1 MQDFIH
7 QAKITEIQNLSPSV
21 KSFKFQIIQS
31 SEFNYEAGQF
41 VIVSFPEINHSFPY
55 RSYSLASA
63 SDGSNFELC
72 VVLKPTGHASPVLFE
87 KKAGVVLQ
95 VTKPLGNFCLPD
107 EETIQKSSF
116 YFICTGTG
124 IAPFRAMLQALI
136 RKNIK
141 PIKLTLYF
149 GARKEE
155 DILYREEMEKLA
167 STLDWFHYVPVLSQ
181 SNWNG
186 AKGYVHPHYLN
197 EIDNKILADTYF
209 YICGWSE
216 MVKETK
222 NNLKAI
228 GYSRKQIKFE
238 LFD

>member
-1 MQDFIH
+1 MQDFNH
-7 QAKITEIQNLSPSV
+7 QAKITEIRNLSPSV
-21 KSFKFQIIQS
+21 KSFKMQILHT
-31 SEFNYEAGQF
+31 SEFHYKAGQF
-41 VIVSFPEINHSFPY
+41 VMVSFPEINHSFPY

-63 SDGSNFELC
+63 SDGSSFELC
-72 VVLKPTGHASPVLFE
+72 VVLKPTGHATPVLFE
-87 KKAGVVLQ
+87 KKVGDILQ
-95 VTKPLGNFCLPD
+95 VTNPLGSFCMPD
-107 EETIQKSSF
+107 EETIKKSSF

-124 IAPFRAMLQALI
+124 IAPFRAMLQAMVQQ
-136 RKNIK
+136 NIV
-141 PIKLTLYF
+141 PLKLTLYF

-155 DILYREEMEKLA
+155 DILYREEMEKMA
-167 STLDWFHYVPVLSQ
+167 SILEWFNYVPVLSQ
-181 SNWNG
+181 SNWEG
-186 AKGYVHPHYLN
+186 AKGYVHPHYLK
-197 EIDNKILADTYF
+197 EIDNKILSDTYF